1 MAPGSRWQALGVRPK
16 MEILPEFRVT
26 LTRLK
31 PGETAYPVDEDGIS
45 EDMEGQR
52 TKLGGLPESI
62 QGGVEDLPRC
72 PDCQEQMLFVAQIDS
87 VEHQWRTN
95 PHSVEAGSK
104 DQKWMFGDVGMIYV
118 FFCKGC
124 LRAHADFECY

>member
-1 MAPGSRWQALGVRPK
+1 MPQTFASK
-16 MEILPEFRVT
+16 MEILPEFRVN

-31 PGETAYPVDEDGIS
+31 PGETAYPVDGDGFS

-62 QGGVEDLPRC
+62 QGGGEEL
-72 PDCQEQMLFVAQIDS
+72 PDCPSCGNKLLFVAQIDS
-87 VEHQWRTN
+87 VEHQWSTN
-95 PHSVEAGSK
+95 PHSVNALSK

-118 FFCKGC
+118 FFCKEC
-124 LRAHADFECY
+124 LEAHADFECY

>member
-1 MAPGSRWQALGVRPK
+1 
-16 MEILPEFRVT
+16 METLPEFRVT

-31 PGETAYPVDEDGIS
+31 NGETAYPIDEDGFS

-62 QGGVEDLPRC
+62 QGGVDDLPKC
-72 PDCQEQMLFVAQIDS
+72 PDCQKEMLFVAQIDS
-87 VEHQWRTN
+87 IEHQWETN
-95 PHSVEAGSK
+95 PHSVDALSE

-118 FFCKGC
+118 FFCKEC